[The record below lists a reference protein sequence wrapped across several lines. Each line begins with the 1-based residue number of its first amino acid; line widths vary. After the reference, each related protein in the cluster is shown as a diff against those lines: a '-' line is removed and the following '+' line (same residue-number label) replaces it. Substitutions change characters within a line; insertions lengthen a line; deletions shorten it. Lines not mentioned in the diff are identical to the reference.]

1 MSKTRLRPITE
12 DDILELPAHVG
23 DTIGRQLRIDLHR
36 EAKLEHTANRRD
48 DTDPGW
54 NLSLIS
60 GEKGSGKTTFASALA
75 LKYYRSGFHVISN
88 VSLLYGHHLE
98 SAVDLYAFSRMLP
111 ARCVVVID
119 ELQQIL
125 GKYSMATSKA
135 QSFIGGLAELR
146 KKRISVIAITSQEGE
161 INPSFLHEVDRTY
174 YPRPR
179 RYVRLPSKGEPHYDK
194 WCHLRVVVAG
204 PKPYAYRSGKTVG
217 ERLGLSAPT
226 KKPKLKVIR
235 GFTPRA
241 VYQAAALQS
250 SFASLP
256 WGKAAGQSIKAHDMH
271 KALEENAV
279 IEFDDDDL
287 DGAEVVGDGAAEWLE
302 VLEQD
307 KPEITRLWSGIRS
320 CGLHLEKETPLP
332 LLLTKLAMG
341 GNAFDP
347 EALES
352 MLERWTGHRPGS
364 RTVDLQALG
373 AWFKQT

>member
-1 MSKTRLRPITE
+1 MPKTRLRPIGE

-23 DTIGRQLRIDLHR
+23 DHIGKDYRLELHR
-36 EAKLEHTANRRD
+36 EVVEIHSANRND
-48 DTDPGW
+48 DGDPGW
-54 NLSLIS
+54 RCELVS
-60 GEKGSGKTTFASALA
+60 GPKGSGKTTFATSLA
-75 LKYYRSGFHVISN
+75 LRYFLKGYFVVSN
-88 VSLLYGHHLE
+88 VSLLFGHHLE

-119 ELQQIL
+119 ELQQL
-125 GKYSMATSKA
+125 LNKYGMATAKS

-146 KKRISVIAITSQEGE
+146 KKRISLIGITSQEGE
-161 INPSFLHEVDRTY
+161 INPSFLYEVDRTY

-179 RYVRLPSKGEPHYDK
+179 RYVRQPQSGEAHYDR
-194 WCHLRVVVAG
+194 WCHLRVDVAG

-217 ERLGLSAPT
+217 ERMGLSAPT
-226 KKPKLKVIR
+226 RKPKLKVIK
-235 GFTPRA
+235 GYSPKQ

-279 IEFDDDDL
+279 IEFDDDGL
-287 DGAEVVGDGAAEWLE
+287 DGAEVVTDGRAAWLE
-302 VLEQD
+302 TLEQD
-307 KPEITRLWSGIRS
+307 KPEITRLWTGIRQA
-320 CGLHLEKETPLP
+320 GLHLEKETPLP

-347 EALES
+347 AALEW
-352 MLERWTGHRPGS
+352 MLERWIGHRPGG
-364 RTVDLQALG
+364 RTVDVAALG
-373 AWFKQT
+373 RWFQQ